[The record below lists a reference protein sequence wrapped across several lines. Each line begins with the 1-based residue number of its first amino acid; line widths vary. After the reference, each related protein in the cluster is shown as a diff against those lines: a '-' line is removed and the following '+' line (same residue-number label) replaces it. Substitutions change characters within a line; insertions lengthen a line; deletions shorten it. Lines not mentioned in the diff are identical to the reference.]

1 MTQIKQTNSIRY
13 NLTYDVVFKETF
25 TSILKGTCDLLNKI
39 LNENI
44 KEDEIV
50 VTSNELL
57 GESVDVKNSLLDIRL
72 NVLKRL
78 DINLEMQKDRNYNY
92 SLIERMIIYNSK
104 MISESMTP
112 GSLYKGKK
120 CISIVFINF
129 PLEEYEECVNIISHR
144 KKNGEQVSKHE
155 IYVIDLTKSDSCDN
169 LELKRWL
176 ELIKSENLQSFKG
189 ESKIMDEVIK
199 KVFEVNADEKIRAR
213 LDSQDMYAIDYNIAM
228 GEAEEKG
235 MQRGLEKGMAKGL
248 EQGLQ
253 QGFIQ
258 SKLEIAKNM
267 KDMGLDIEVISKA
280 TSLSVEEINKL

>member
-1 MTQIKQTNSIRY
+1 
-13 NLTYDVVFKETF
+13 
-25 TSILKGTCDLLNKI
+25 
-39 LNENI
+39 
-44 KEDEIV
+44 
-50 VTSNELL
+50 
-57 GESVDVKNSLLDIRL
+57 
-72 NVLKRL
+72 
-78 DINLEMQKDRNYNY
+78 
-92 SLIERMIIYNSK
+92 

-112 GSLYKGKK
+112 GSLYQGKK

-129 PLEEYEECVNIISHR
+129 SLEDFEECVNIISYR
-144 KKNGEQVSKHE
+144 KKDGKQVSKHE

-176 ELIKSENLQSFKG
+176 ELIKSENPQSFKG

-213 LDSQDMYAIDYNIAM
+213 LDSQEMYAIDYNIAM

-235 MQRGLEKGMAKGL
+235 MQRGLQKGLEKGMAKGL
-248 EQGLQ
+248 EQGSR
-253 QGFIQ
+253 I
-258 SKLEIAKNM
+258 KELEIAKNM